1 MTYPS
6 YDLVRSAFHSGLFI
20 QRMPSMCDSSQS
32 SSPSLI
38 NKLRQFR
45 FQKKSFSSRVAS
57 SSNNSNSSQSSDLL
71 SSPVSSH
78 KESEIVP
85 ETPESERPTDSCNNV
100 NDTEM
105 KNGSCESPKS
115 EKSDVQSVI
124 TVSSSTS
131 NTESVSLTT
140 SQKRPK
146 SITCSDSDNESKRN
160 DTINNWPKKRKYSD
174 IDSELLTDKERSLR
188 ILMDTFPYA
197 DIMEMQDI
205 LVSCQWDIEKATA
218 RIQPKAEQSE
228 SVDNTKAKS
237 NTQINIIN
245 DSEDESD
252 DGWLS
257 KTTVMKTYGRNSV
270 GKKNYNN
277 AKPIISDES
286 DIEKKSEDSKNSVTP
301 EKNWL
306 NQNCE
311 TFDDLFQLKSAPEN
325 KQEILNNITK
335 KKKKII
341 PMRESS
347 EEEDSPQ
354 IRTPLKKPLHLQKK
368 KKIKKIRT
376 DSDDDDIEDY
386 QQENVYDSDNSD
398 NNDDI
403 LTPAR
408 ASVLNFFQEAT
419 SEELISVPG
428 CSKKKV
434 DIILSLRP
442 FTGWVDLVYKFESNK
457 YITPDLLNG
466 ARTLINTREVVIK
479 LMQRCQ
485 RISEES
491 GKIIEYLM
499 EGKGDQIEGY
509 ISQQPSLLNN
519 RLHLAPYQLLGLNWL
534 VLMHK
539 KHINGILADEMG
551 LGKTIQAIAFLA
563 HIKEKGEEGPFLIIV
578 PSSTIDNWLR
588 ELRLWLPSASVLCY
602 RGPQDERRLLRHQ
615 ILNDEVD
622 DFDVLVTTYALVT
635 SSAEDRSLFKHLDFH
650 YVIFDE
656 AHMLKNMRTQRYQNL
671 MRIKAKRRLLLTG
684 TPLQNNLS
692 ELMSLLIFV
701 MPDMFVGK
709 IDQVKQVFSAACKT
723 EDNRST
729 FERERIEQ
737 AKRIMKPFVLRRL
750 KFDVLKQ
757 LPAKHDEVK
766 LCPMANVQQEE
777 YTNLVAELSSKVKRS
792 NEEKVHTNGIGM
804 MMELRKLANHP
815 LLLRRLYT
823 EEKLRQMAKLMLKEP
838 THSDANPELILEDMF
853 PMSDFQ
859 LHKLCHQYKTVSS
872 FKLSSE
878 TIVKS
883 GKFQMLDMFLPEL
896 KENGDRILIFSQ
908 FTIMLDILE
917 EYMTIR
923 NYRFLRMD
931 GSVPVA
937 DRQPLIDEF
946 NETPEIFVFLLS
958 TRAGG
963 LGINLTAANVVV
975 IHDIDFNPYND
986 KQAEDRCHRV
996 GQTREVRVIRMIS
1009 EKTIEENILRCAQD
1023 KLKLERN
1030 ITNNKEESED
1040 DPVSVDKLL
1049 RSALGL

>member
-1 MTYPS
+1 
-6 YDLVRSAFHSGLFI
+6 
-20 QRMPSMCDSSQS
+20 MPSMCDSSQS

-45 FQKKSFSSRVAS
+45 FQKKQLTSRATPSS
-57 SSNNSNSSQSSDLL
+57 SNSSQNNDLQL
-71 SSPVSSH
+71 TPVSSR
-78 KESEIVP
+78 KEVDVIP
-85 ETPESERPTDSCNNV
+85 ETPESEKPINSCNNFSDNEV
-100 NDTEM
+100 
-105 KNGSCESPKS
+105 KNGISCESPRS
-115 EKSDVQSVI
+115 EKLD
-124 TVSSSTS
+124 THSTTIS
-131 NTESVSLTT
+131 NSENVSL
-140 SQKRPK
+140 SILQKRPK
-146 SITCSDSDNESKRN
+146 STCNEINDDSEQN
-160 DTINNWPKKRKYSD
+160 DSVNNWFKKRKYSE
-174 IDSELLTDKERSLR
+174 IDSEFLTDKERSLR
-188 ILMDTFPYA
+188 VLMDTFPYA

-218 RIQPKAEQSE
+218 RIKPNTEQDTLNQMKKKLTNTQH
-228 SVDNTKAKS
+228 SVPTDNVKKS
-237 NTQINIIN
+237 NIHAPIIK

-257 KTTVMKTYGRNSV
+257 KTTAMRTYGRNST
-270 GKKNYNN
+270 KKNYSN
-277 AKPIISDES
+277 AKPVISDES
-286 DIEKKSEDSKNSVTP
+286 DVEKKSEDNKNTSVSD
-301 EKNWL
+301 NSWF

-311 TFDDLFQLKSAPEN
+311 TFDDLFQLKVEPEN
-325 KQEILNNITK
+325 NSESVNNIVK

-347 EEEDSPQ
+347 DDDDTPHV
-354 IRTPLKKPLHLQKK
+354 RTPLKKPMHLQKR
-368 KKIKKIRT
+368 KKIKKIRA
-376 DSDDDDIEDY
+376 DSDDDDIGDY

-398 NNDDI
+398 DNDDV

-434 DIILSLRP
+434 DIIVGLRP
-442 FTGWVDLVYKFESNK
+442 FSGWMDLVNKFESNK

-466 ARTLINTREVVIK
+466 ARTLINTREAVIK

-491 GKIIEYLM
+491 GKMIEYLM
-499 EGKGDQIEGY
+499 EGRGDEIEGY

-563 HIKEKGEEGPFLIIV
+563 QIKEKGEEGPFLIIV

-671 MRIKAKRRLLLTG
+671 MRIRAKRRLLLTG

-701 MPDMFVGK
+701 MPDMFLGK
-709 IDQVKQVFSAACKT
+709 IDQVKQVFSTACKT
-723 EDNRST
+723 EDNRSN

-750 KFDVLKQ
+750 KCDVLKQ

-766 LCPMANVQQEE
+766 LCPMAEAQYKE
-777 YTNLVAELSSKVKRS
+777 YTNLVAELSSKVKKS
-792 NEEKVHTNGIGM
+792 TEEKVHTNGIGM

-815 LLLRRLYT
+815 LLIRRLYT
-823 EEKLRQMAKLMLKEP
+823 EDKLQQMAKLMLKEP
-838 THSDANPELILEDMF
+838 THCDANPELILEDML

-872 FKLSSE
+872 FKLSPE
-878 TIVKS
+878 TIVSS
-883 GKFQMLDMFLPEL
+883 GKFQMLDSFIPEL
-896 KENGDRILIFSQ
+896 KQNGDRILLFSQ

-917 EYMTIR
+917 EYMNIR

-931 GSVPVA
+931 GSIPVA

-946 NETPEIFVFLLS
+946 NETPEILVFLLS

-1023 KLKLERN
+1023 KLKLERD
-1030 ITNNKEESED
+1030 ITADNEESE